1 MSKKK
6 EKTLRLFIN
15 SNAPWSISGYGQQMN
30 DLVPR
35 IRGKGYQLAVSAFYG
50 LEGGILNINDVV
62 YYPKI
67 NHVYGS
73 DAIVHHAKDFKAD
86 IVFTLQDI
94 WILHPNDLKKVD
106 KWIPIV
112 PIDHE
117 PVPKQ
122 IIDRLKMAYR
132 IVTYSKFG
140 HEELKRNGLHS
151 TYIPHTV
158 DTKAYAPQEKKR
170 RKVEAGLP
178 EDVFLCGMVSANKD
192 NPPRKSFQEAMEAFK
207 MFLEKV
213 PNAMLYI
220 HTFPDFPG
228 GFPIKQFAEFIGIK
242 NKVIFPNEYLM
253 NFKYGKEQMSN
264 VYNTFDMLLCPS
276 TNEGFGVPI
285 IEAQSCGVPVVVNNF
300 TAMPE
305 LVKNH
310 ITGEICEIGYKRYDQ
325 IGSYVATPDVKSL
338 YDCMMR
344 IYKSD
349 RVKMGKA
356 AREHVVKNYDTDVVF
371 KEKWIPFLSRLEE
384 EV

>member
-1 MSKKK
+1 MSKKDK
-6 EKTLRLFIN
+6 SLRLFIN
-15 SNAPWSISGYGQQMN
+15 SNAPWSISGYGQQMAE
-30 DLVPR
+30 LVHR
-35 IRGKGYQLAVSAFYG
+35 MRQSGYPLAVSAFYG

-73 DAIVHHAKDFKAD
+73 DALVHHAQDFGAD
-86 IVFTLQDI
+86 VVFTLQDI
-94 WILHPNDLKKVD
+94 WVLHPTDLQKTKR
-106 KWIPIV
+106 WIPVV

-122 IIDRLKMAYR
+122 IVDRLKLAYR

-158 DTKAYAPQEKKR
+158 DTEAYAPQDKVKRKK
-170 RKVEAGLP
+170 EAGLP
-178 EDVFLCGMVSANKD
+178 ENVFLVGMVAANKD
-192 NPPRKSFQEAMEAFK
+192 NPPRKSFQEALEAFK

-228 GFPIKQFAEFIGIK
+228 GFPIKQFAEFLGVGDKI
-242 NKVIFPNEYLM
+242 IFPNEYLM

-264 VYNTFDMLLCPS
+264 VYNTLDMLLCVS

-300 TAMPE
+300 TSMPE
-305 LVKNH
+305 LVQNH
-310 ITGEICEIGYKRYDQ
+310 ITGEVCDVLYKRYDQ
-325 IGSYVATPDVKSL
+325 LGSYVAIPDPKSI

-344 IYKSD
+344 IYQSD
-349 RVKMGKA
+349 RTKMSKA
-356 AREHVVKNYDTDVVF
+356 ARKFIVENYDSATVYN
-371 KEKWIPFLSRLEE
+371 EKWVPFLSRLEE

>member
-35 IRGKGYQLAVSAFYG
+35 IRGKGYPLAVSAFYG

>member
-1 MSKKK
+1 MSKKDK
-6 EKTLRLFIN
+6 SLRLFIN
-15 SNAPWSISGYGQQMN
+15 SNAPWSISGYGQQMAE
-30 DLVPR
+30 LVHR
-35 IRGKGYQLAVSAFYG
+35 VRGEGYPLAVSAFYG
-50 LEGGILNINDVV
+50 LEGGILSMNDIV

-73 DAIVHHAKDFKAD
+73 DSLVHHAKDFNAD

-94 WILHPNDLKKVD
+94 WILHPDDLKQVK

-117 PVPKQ
+117 PVPQQ

-140 HEELKRNGLHS
+140 YEELKRNGLHS
-151 TYIPHTV
+151 TYIPHVV
-158 DTKAYAPQEKKR
+158 DTKAYAPQDKKKR
-170 RKVEAGLP
+170 KIEAGLP

-213 PNAMLYI
+213 PKAMLYI

-228 GFPIKQFAEFIGIK
+228 GFPIKEFAQFLGIK
-242 NKVIFPNEYLM
+242 DKIIFPNEYLM
-253 NFKYGKEQMSN
+253 NYKYGKEQMSN

-285 IEAQSCGVPVVVNNF
+285 IEAQSCGVPAIVNNF
-300 TAMPE
+300 TSMPE

-310 ITGEICEIGYKRYDQ
+310 ITGEICDIGYKRYDQ
-325 IGSYVATPDVKSL
+325 LGSYVATPDVKSL

-344 IYKSD
+344 IYQSN
-349 RVKMGKA
+349 REKMSIA
-356 AREHVVKNYDTDVVF
+356 ARKHIIENYDCETVF